1 MIESQSKLPGKSRG
15 SLAVW
20 DRGREALATV
30 AGQIRTADLWVAGRR
45 GAQYAGDLA
54 SRLGSRLEKTEI
66 ETALTRVWGR
76 VGDGSLLNR
85 YALHLV
91 VVLLALGVVTLTQVA
106 VPQVD
111 FFLPTPTPAPV
122 LGARSVTEASSSRG
136 ADRTTE
142 VATNRGVNR
151 LIGNSAA
158 LAPAL
163 VPHTTHA
170 EHDRMQNITYT
181 VQSGDNV
188 WSIATGFGLQP
199 ETVLWANPKV
209 ERSPDLLSVGQRLII
224 PPVDG
229 IWYTVERGDTVEK
242 LAKTYQTSVEKIVS
256 FTANDL
262 EEPYNLVPGQQIML
276 PDGRKKVV
284 VLTNRY
290 PMTFVGKA
298 PDGAPTGSGRFA
310 WPAQGYLSQKFWSG
324 HSGIDIASRTGT
336 PIRAA
341 DDGYVR
347 LAGRDTWGYGIQILV
362 DHGNGYLTRYAHL
375 HTLKVKAGDFVKKG
389 QVIGTMGST
398 GRSTGPHLHFEVIYS
413 GVARNPLGFL
423 P

>member
-188 WSIATGFGLQP
+188 WSIATG
-199 ETVLWANPKV
+199 
-209 ERSPDLLSVGQRLII
+209 
-224 PPVDG
+224 
-229 IWYTVERGDTVEK
+229 
-242 LAKTYQTSVEKIVS
+242 
-256 FTANDL
+256 
-262 EEPYNLVPGQQIML
+262 
-276 PDGRKKVV
+276 
-284 VLTNRY
+284 
-290 PMTFVGKA
+290 
-298 PDGAPTGSGRFA
+298 
-310 WPAQGYLSQKFWSG
+310 
-324 HSGIDIASRTGT
+324 
-336 PIRAA
+336 
-341 DDGYVR
+341 
-347 LAGRDTWGYGIQILV
+347 
-362 DHGNGYLTRYAHL
+362 
-375 HTLKVKAGDFVKKG
+375 
-389 QVIGTMGST
+389 
-398 GRSTGPHLHFEVIYS
+398 
-413 GVARNPLGFL
+413 
-423 P
+423 